1 MPLFRTAPKAHGR
14 RFVIMGLPRSGTT
27 YLMTLLNA
35 HRQVYCS
42 GEQFNPYAVVD
53 IADRDNTVE
62 TIGTRDG
69 DPAGHVERFF
79 DKALAGRHDR
89 VGFKFMLG
97 HNVDALESIL
107 EDRDLTLLYVHR
119 DNKLAQVSSWIKAAK
134 TRNWAQNRVDEH
146 VSRKIDAGPRKIS
159 QHWHD
164 YATMDRLFAHLF
176 DTLPHHKMQVEYRTM
191 FAPGFNDRLCDFMG
205 IKRDGGMKSP
215 LVKQGSNDILERFED
230 PEPIRK
236 YFTRIGR
243 ADWLEPEL

>member
-1 MPLFRTAPKAHGR
+1 MPPSTPAPGR

-53 IADRDNTVE
+53 IADKDNAFSTIANRDARP
-62 TIGTRDG
+62 GQHMKD
-69 DPAGHVERFF
+69 FF
-79 DKALAGRHDR
+79 DKALAGKHER

-97 HNVDALESIL
+97 HNIRALNLIL
-107 EDRDLTLLYVHR
+107 EDPDLTLIYVHR
-119 DNKLAQVSSWIKAAK
+119 DNKLAQVSSWIKASK

-146 VSRKIDAGPRKIS
+146 ISRKIDVAPRKIS

-164 YATMDRLFAHLF
+164 YATMDRLFTHMFNGLAH
-176 DTLPHHKMQVEYRTM
+176 HRMRVEYREM
-191 FAPGFNDRLCDFMG
+191 FAPGFNDGLCDFLG
-205 IKRDGGMKSP
+205 IARDGGMKSP
-215 LVKQGSNDILERFED
+215 LVKQGSNDILDRFEN
-230 PEPIRK
+230 PEAIRT